1 MTEYAAHH
9 SARAAMPIP
18 KYHILF
24 TRDGVE
30 GDCGA
35 DKRTEQREG
44 TSVFLLVR
52 PHSILTFCYPP

>member
-35 DKRTEQREG
+35 VG
-44 TSVFLLVR
+44 F
-52 PHSILTFCYPP
+52 